1 MSPRA
6 VPRGESGS
14 AQRGG
19 LLISRAALPCVLVA
33 GGAGYI
39 GSHMARTLLESGFH
53 AVVVDNLATGH
64 EAAVREATFRQGD
77 IGDRAFMRKVLREF
91 EPQCVMHFAAASL
104 VGESVAD
111 PAKYWRNNF
120 VQTLNLLDTMLECG
134 LRQFI
139 FSSTAAV
146 YGNPVEVPITEQHP
160 KLPINPYGNSKLAVE
175 EALQDYDRAY
185 GLRSITLRYFNAAG
199 ANPDGTL
206 GERHE
211 PETHLIPLVLQ
222 VASGRRA
229 EIARFGSDFPTPDGS
244 AIRDYI
250 HVQDLCTAHLLAL
263 RKLAD
268 GAPTSVYNLGN
279 GNGHSVNE
287 VIAAARQVTGHAIPV
302 RDAPRREGD
311 PPVLVADATRARE
324 ELGWAPQ
331 YPEIEAI
338 IAHAWSWEQ
347 KLAGAR

>member
-1 MSPRA
+1 VSVSP
-6 VPRGESGS
+6 
-14 AQRGG
+14 
-19 LLISRAALPCVLVA
+19 LPCVLVA

-39 GSHMARTLLESGFH
+39 GSHMARMLLESGFH
-53 AVVVDNLATGH
+53 AAVVDNLATGH
-64 EAAVREATFRQGD
+64 EQAVCEATFRRGD
-77 IGDRAFMRKVLREF
+77 IGDRGFMREVLREF
-91 EPQCVMHFAAASL
+91 QPQCVMHFAAASL
-104 VGESVAD
+104 VGESMTE

-134 LRQFI
+134 VRQFI

-146 YGNPVEVPITEQHP
+146 YGNPIEVPITEQHP
-160 KLPINPYGNSKLAVE
+160 QLPINPYGNSKLAVE
-175 EALQDYDRAY
+175 KALQDYDRAY

-222 VASGRRA
+222 VASGRRR

-244 AIRDYI
+244 CIRDYI
-250 HVQDLCTAHLLAL
+250 HVQDLCTAHLLAM

-268 GAPTSVYNLGN
+268 GAPTNVYNLGN

-287 VIAAARQVTGHAIPV
+287 VIAAARQVTGHPIPV
-302 RDAPRREGD
+302 RDDPRRPGD
-311 PPVLVADATRARE
+311 PPVLVADARRARD
-324 ELGWAPQ
+324 ELAWVPA
-331 YPEIEAI
+331 YPGIETI
-338 IAHAWSWEQ
+338 IAHAWLWEQ
-347 KLAGAR
+347 KLAAQRR